1 MPSTTDT
8 KISPSKLFGKESGE
22 GKLARIV
29 RSNKKGIAINAR
41 KITILKNI
49 EKAKKD
55 PIGDKLPGGGGS
67 LKSILGDV
75 AASMDGIRDT
85 LIAQN
90 QVDANAAEDERKA
103 AEQASRGKQEKDL
116 EGKFQGLKQVANKV
130 LAPIKGIW
138 EQLINFVT
146 TIFLGKIAMKL
157 FAWFSNPD
165 NTKKVEAIGR
175 FLKDFWPALLAGYLL
190 FGNALGGFIVGLGA
204 KLIGWAATMLKTVIP
219 ALAKA
224 MARMGG
230 GGVGGFV
237 KSAAVGGIV
246 VGGAML
252 MDRMTDDEDLGPDD
266 VGNRPVD
273 KKNKGGPVSGS
284 GNTDTVPAMLTPG
297 EFVMSAPAVQKWGVD
312 TLEGMNAAGGG
323 TNKPQEDGGVTY
335 AAGGGLVGG
344 IKSMFGGIKNAVGKM
359 FGGGGGGGEEQ
370 SSEGALSGLSGDDY
384 KDLAFIVSAEA
395 RRGTEDEYG
404 VAANVLNR
412 VADPRYPNT
421 IKEVGS
427 EPGQYEAVF
436 TGKAYDDPELAIKLA
451 SPEGQAG
458 IAAALQRLQGRT
470 DFKGTSQYG
479 NMGKGDILFAPSG
492 NFYHYAEQMGK
503 SDPPPKSI
511 PTHWKKFIG
520 GKSGGGGIGSQ
531 SSSSGGGASISAPP
545 PPSVGPPVPKSSVA
559 AYAHLHEKEPGPP
572 PPLNSGVPELPP
584 IDPAAMI
591 SQSKIRTLGITI

>member
-8 KISPSKLFGKESGE
+8 RISPSKLFGKESGE

-130 LAPIKGIW
+130 LAPVKGIW

-273 KKNKGGPVSGS
+273 KKNKGGSVSGS

-344 IKSMFGGIKNAVGKM
+344 IKSMFGGVKKAVGKM
-359 FGGGGGGGEEQ
+359 LGGQ
-370 SSEGALSGLSGDDY
+370 SQEGALTGLTESDY
-384 KDLAFIVSAEA
+384 KDLAYIVSGEA
-395 RRGTEDEYG
+395 QRGTSDEYG

-421 IKEVGS
+421 IKEVGAQ
-427 EPGQYEAVF
+427 EGQYEAVF
-436 TGKAYDDPELAIKLA
+436 GGKAYDDPELAVKLA
-451 SPEGQAG
+451 SPAGQAG
-458 IAAALQRLQGRT
+458 IVSALERLQGRT
-470 DFKGTSQYG
+470 DFKGTSQYK
-479 NMGKGDILFAPSG
+479 NMGAGDIKFSPRG
-492 NFYHYAEQMGK
+492 NFYHYAEQVGK
-503 SDPPPKSI
+503 TDPPPKSV
-511 PTHWKKFIG
+511 PTYWKKFV
-520 GKSGGGGIGSQ
+520 GGGGAAGLGSQ
-531 SSSSGGGASISAPP
+531 STSTPRTGGGGSISAPP
-545 PPSVGPPVPKSSVA
+545 GT
-559 AYAHLHEKEPGPP
+559 PP
-572 PPLNSGVPELPP
+572 PPPPVKPKSTVAYANQKGKQGGVSNSLNPSESLPQF
-584 IDPAAMI
+584 DAGAMV
-591 SQSKIRTLGITI
+591 SQSKIRTLGISV